1 MPTAYTSTAIT
12 RANISNAVINTIDF
26 TFYFYDIP
34 KDTAYVD
41 IYKCILDFDDIDY
54 IHVLFENE
62 SDVVYLLC
70 EIGGVQQ
77 FEVHPNGAKDYQI
90 VDCTGISGSKAL
102 NLQVKNTDAANP
114 HWIQDLHM
122 WSVDA

>member
-1 MPTAYTSTAIT
+1 
-12 RANISNAVINTIDF
+12 VINTIDF
-26 TFYFYDIP
+26 TFYFYDLP
-34 KDTAYVD
+34 VSTAYFD
-41 IYKCILDFDDIDY
+41 IYKCTLDFDTIDY

-62 SDVVYLLC
+62 ANDVYLLC

-77 FEVHPNGAKDYQI
+77 FEENPNGAKQYEI

-102 NLQVKNTDAANP
+102 NLQIKNTDGASP
-114 HWIQDLHM
+114 RWIKNIHM

>member
-1 MPTAYTSTAIT
+1 M
-12 RANISNAVINTIDF
+12 INTIDF
-26 TFYFYDIP
+26 TFLYYDLP
-34 KDTAYVD
+34 VSTAYFD

-54 IHVLFENE
+54 IHVLYENE
-62 SDVVYLLC
+62 SSDVYLLC

-77 FEVHPNGAKDYQI
+77 FEKHPNGAKGYEI

-102 NLQVKNTDAANP
+102 NLQIKNTDGANP
-114 HWIQDLHM
+114 RSIQDIHM

>member
-1 MPTAYTSTAIT
+1 M
-12 RANISNAVINTIDF
+12 INTIDF

-34 KDTAYVD
+34 ISTAYFD
-41 IYKCILDFDDIDY
+41 IYKCTLDFDTIDY
-54 IHVLFENE
+54 IHVLYENE
-62 SDVVYLLC
+62 SNDVYLLC

-77 FEVHPNGAKDYQI
+77 FEKNPNGEKGYEI

-102 NLQVKNTDAANP
+102 NLQIKNTSGANP
-114 HWIQDLHM
+114 LRIQNIHM

>member
-1 MPTAYTSTAIT
+1 M
-12 RANISNAVINTIDF
+12 INTIDF

-41 IYKCILDFDDIDY
+41 IYKCTLDFDDIDY

-77 FEVHPNGAKDYQI
+77 FEVHPSGAKDYQI

-114 HWIQDLHM
+114 HWIKDLHM